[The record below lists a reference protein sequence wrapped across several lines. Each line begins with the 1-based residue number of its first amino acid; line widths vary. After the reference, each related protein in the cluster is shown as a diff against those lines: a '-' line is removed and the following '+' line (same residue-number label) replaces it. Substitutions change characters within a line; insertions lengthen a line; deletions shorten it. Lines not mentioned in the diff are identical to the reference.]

1 MVAVLLFWDTNMA
14 AVIMRKRKLKI
25 RKLIVIIMIMV
36 IIIIIIFT
44 WILAR
49 KSCIFNYN
57 NKNNDHKKKKQK
69 KFLFKINFP
78 QDDSLVLMSSTSS
91 PRTSMV
97 DVKLVL
103 THFYFYSS
111 AIFITLRRNRD
122 TQHNSVKT
130 DFFHCFLLPSVYIPF
145 WNSPQS
151 CLKNR
156 RKCI

>member
-57 NKNNDHKKKKQK
+57 NENNDHNGFDEFD
-69 KFLFKINFP
+69 FLTENL
-78 QDDSLVLMSSTSS
+78 DGG
-91 PRTSMV
+91 
-97 DVKLVL
+97 
-103 THFYFYSS
+103 
-111 AIFITLRRNRD
+111 
-122 TQHNSVKT
+122 
-130 DFFHCFLLPSVYIPF
+130 C
-145 WNSPQS
+145 
-151 CLKNR
+151 
-156 RKCI
+156 